1 MDQKIEILKVILVE
15 KYTAIHAMRKRVQEI
30 CLWSLGLLVAASGWL
45 IKSELVFS
53 NYDKIIFILVVLI
66 GYLILR
72 YSYFVDLEHGFK
84 QQHRILVKIEKALH
98 LYSPGYFSEDKSSLY
113 PESWQNAGTEKGNG
127 KFFKTNYHLL
137 QFGVIVF
144 IIAIMLNG
152 CV

>member
-1 MDQKIEILKVILVE
+1 MDQKIEILKTVLVE

-45 IKSELVFS
+45 LKSELILS
-53 NYDKIIFILVVLI
+53 TYDKIIFVLVIII

-84 QQHRILVKIEKALH
+84 QQQRILVKIERALH
-98 LYSPGYFSEDKSSLY
+98 LYSPGFFCDDKSSLY

-137 QFGVIVF
+137 QFGIIVF
-144 IIAIMLNG
+144 IISVAFNG
-152 CV
+152 CL